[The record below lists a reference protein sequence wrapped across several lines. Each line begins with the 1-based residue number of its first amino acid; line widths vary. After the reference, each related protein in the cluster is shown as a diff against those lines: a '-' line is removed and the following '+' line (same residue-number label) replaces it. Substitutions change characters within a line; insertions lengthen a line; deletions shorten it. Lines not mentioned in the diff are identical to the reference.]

1 MSSARG
7 ASQTHD
13 LGRCPAC
20 EARPRSV
27 WRGVS
32 GEHLTLWRCGSCG
45 LVYSD
50 PQPRDEVLWRYL
62 HEYDLADHF
71 GAMAARKRVLF
82 ERRLDRLPRPP
93 SRSAALCD
101 VGSGDGLFLELAV
114 ARGWTGTGIDLN
126 PPAVRRARR
135 RGLEVIE
142 GRVEETNALPEGHFD
157 LVTAWDALEHTPEPD
172 RFVERLAALTGPGG
186 LVAIS
191 TLNRCSAVAWLFGSR
206 WSMVA
211 KDHFTIWD
219 RASLWRL
226 MGSAGLSIEAVRYYG
241 VGRDFFQL
249 LDRGRR
255 ARTAGPEAD
264 SQIDWASRPGVLV
277 AETFVNGLLN
287 VAHAGVEIEMIAR
300 RRGGARRSGSHRI

>member
-1 MSSARG
+1 MSSAPG
-7 ASQTHD
+7 TSQTHT

-20 EARPRSV
+20 EARSRKV

-32 GEHLTLWRCGSCG
+32 GGFLTLWRCGSCG
-45 LVYSD
+45 VVYSD
-50 PQPRDEVLWRYL
+50 PQPRGEVLWKYL

-101 VGSGDGLFLELAV
+101 VGCGDGLFLELAA

-142 GRVEETNALPEGHFD
+142 GRVEETNALPEDHFD
-157 LVTAWDALEHTPEPD
+157 LVTAWDALEHTPEPR
-172 RFVERLAALTGPGG
+172 RFVERLAALTAPGG

-191 TLNRCSAVAWLFGSR
+191 TLNRRSAVAWLFGSR
-206 WSMVA
+206 WSMVVR
-211 KDHFTIWD
+211 DHFTIWD
-219 RASLWRL
+219 RDSLRRL
-226 MGSAGLSIEAVRYYG
+226 MGSADLSVEAVHSYG

-255 ARTAGPEAD
+255 ARTAGLEAD
-264 SQIDWASRPGVLV
+264 SQIDWATRPGVLV
-277 AETFVNGLLN
+277 AESFVNRFLN
-287 VAHAGVEIEMIAR
+287 IARAGVEIEMIAR
-300 RRGGARRSGSHRI
+300 RRGGARWSENHRI